1 MAAPSN
7 RYLGKF
13 RGRVVDNNDPL
24 RIGRITVEVP
34 DVLGSEPSTW
44 ALPCLPFT
52 GLRSGQFV
60 VPPRNAGVWVEF
72 EQGDPSFPIWTGCW
86 YGDREELPPDAKRE
100 LERPSELK
108 PVVVQTQLAH
118 KIVMNDTAGPD
129 EGILLQAKDG
139 AYIRI
144 TEGAIEIA
152 AGKAR
157 ITLKDGRVIVNEG
170 QLTVEPK
177 R

>member
-1 MAAPSN
+1 MAAPNN

-13 RGRVVDNNDPL
+13 RGRVIDNNDPL
-24 RIGRITVEVP
+24 GIGRITVQVP
-34 DVLGSEPSTW
+34 DVLGDEPSTW

-52 GLRSGQFV
+52 GQEAGQVV
-60 VPPRNAGVWVEF
+60 VPPKDAGVWVEF

-86 YGDREELPPDAKRE
+86 YGDRAELPPDARRE
-100 LERPSELK
+100 LARPSELK

-118 KIVMNDTAGPD
+118 KIVMNDVTGPD
-129 EGILLQAKDG
+129 EGILLQAKNG

-144 TEGAIEIA
+144 TEAAIVIA
-152 AGKAR
+152 AGNAR
-157 ITLKDGRVIVNEG
+157 ITLQDGRVIVNEG

>member
-1 MAAPSN
+1 MAAPNN

-13 RGRVVDNNDPL
+13 RGRVIDNNDPL
-24 RIGRITVEVP
+24 GIGRITVQVP
-34 DVLGSEPSTW
+34 DVLGEEPSTW

-52 GLRSGQFV
+52 GQEAGQVV
-60 VPPRNAGVWVEF
+60 VPPKDAGVWVEF

-86 YGDREELPPDAKRE
+86 YGERTELPPDAQRE
-100 LERPSELK
+100 LARPSELK

-118 KIVMNDTAGPD
+118 KIVMNDATGPD
-129 EGILLQAKDG
+129 EGILLQAKNG

-144 TEGAIEIA
+144 TEGAIVIA
-152 AGKAR
+152 AGRAR
-157 ITLKDGRVIVNEG
+157 ITLQNDQVIVNEG

>member
-1 MAAPSN
+1 MAAPNN

-13 RGRVVDNNDPL
+13 RGRVIDNNDPL
-24 RIGRITVEVP
+24 GIGRITVQVP
-34 DVLGSEPSTW
+34 DVLGDEPSTW

-52 GLRSGQFV
+52 GQEAGQVV
-60 VPPRNAGVWVEF
+60 VPQQDAGVWVEF

-86 YGDREELPPDAKRE
+86 YGERGELPPDAQRE
-100 LERPSELK
+100 LARPSALK

-118 KIVMNDTAGPD
+118 KIVMNDVAGPD
-129 EGILLQAKDG
+129 EGILLQAKGG

-144 TEGAIEIA
+144 TAEAIVIA
-152 AGKAR
+152 SGPAR
-157 ITLKDGRVIVNEG
+157 ITLKDGKVTVNEG
-170 QLTVEPK
+170 QLTVESK

>member
-1 MAAPSN
+1 MAAPNN

-13 RGRVVDNNDPL
+13 RGRVIDNNDPL
-24 RIGRITVEVP
+24 GIGRITVQVP
-34 DVLGSEPSTW
+34 DVLGDEPSTW

-52 GLRSGQFV
+52 GQEAGHVV
-60 VPPRNAGVWVEF
+60 VPPRDAGVWVEF

-86 YGDREELPPDAKRE
+86 YGERTELPPDARRE
-100 LERPSELK
+100 LARPSELK

-118 KIVMNDTAGPD
+118 KIVMNDVTGPD
-129 EGILLQAKDG
+129 EGILLQAKNG
-139 AYIRI
+139 AFIRI
-144 TEGAIEIA
+144 TEAAIVIA
-152 AGKAR
+152 AGNAR
-157 ITLKDGRVIVNEG
+157 ITLQDGRVIVNEG